1 MKQKIKKTK
10 KTTKNRKKMKI
21 LIIETTIK
29 NQ

>member
-10 KTTKNRKKMKI
+10 KTIKNRKKMKI
-21 LIIETTIK
+21 IIIETTIK